1 MNFEFIVD
9 VDIKQEYLNSKPTGT
24 ARDNG
29 FTLKMVDEH
38 ESTIGKS
45 VYNFTIAERNELI
58 AIFPNKSLGTIL
70 KNVSNIKNYIDFC
83 IGKGIVNHYE
93 NRFATFTK
101 DDAKPFVSKQAINN
115 KYITLEEL
123 KLCID
128 SLTNYQDQL
137 LIALPYYGVRGRPEK
152 DGTLEEIIN
161 LQIRQ
166 GSKNHQENTL
176 KLVRNNGEIRYIKI
190 PDWLMELV
198 IDTKNQEYYV
208 SNNGEPIVGIKG
220 EIKKSIINPI
230 GDYVFRIPSR
240 NKIDIFSPQIINSRI
255 HRIQDWVGNQYLTI
269 SSLYMSGMIT
279 ALKNIYEIKGELDF
293 EDYVSVADQFDYG
306 SGNPERYVINLKD
319 QIELY
324 IKEWEINA

>member
-1 MNFEFIVD
+1 MSKFEYASFYGGYDNF
-9 VDIKQEYLNSKPTGT
+9 
-24 ARDNG
+24 A
-29 FTLKMVDEH
+29 
-38 ESTIGKS
+38 
-45 VYNFTIAERNELI
+45 
-58 AIFPNKSLGTIL
+58 
-70 KNVSNIKNYIDFC
+70 
-83 IGKGIVNHYE
+83 
-93 NRFATFTK
+93 
-101 DDAKPFVSKQAINN
+101 VSKQKFTKEEAIEIA
-115 KYITLEEL
+115 KKEL
-123 KLCID
+123 C
-128 SLTNYQDQL
+128 
-137 LIALPYYGVRGRPEK
+137 YGNPKHTYLAVGNGFVRHRAG
-152 DGTLEEIIN
+152 IN
-161 LQIRQ
+161 
-166 GSKNHQENTL
+166 E
-176 KLVRNNGEIRYIKI
+176 
-190 PDWLMELV
+190 D
-198 IDTKNQEYYV
+198 
-208 SNNGEPIVGIKG
+208 GEPQVGIKG